1 MTGGRREPAPFRHR
15 RSIGRV
21 ALPLAWGLCAATGAI
36 ASGGGPVALPMWGAW
51 ITAALAV
58 VVALVTL
65 RRPGVDLDDQGLTL
79 RSGSHRERFGLREI
93 ARVEMAHWAKK
104 TDIHL
109 VLRGGGVRRIP
120 PKAIPS
126 PEAFAE
132 ALGRRGIL
140 TVAI

>member
-1 MTGGRREPAPFRHR
+1 MPGPRMAAPFRYR
-15 RSIGRV
+15 RRAGRV
-21 ALPLAWGLCAATGAI
+21 VLPLAWGLCAATGAI
-36 ASGGGPVALPMWGAW
+36 ASGEAPVALPMWGAW

-58 VVALVTL
+58 AVALVTL
-65 RRPGVDLDDQGLTL
+65 RRPGVELDEDGLTL
-79 RSGSHRERFGLREI
+79 RSGAHSECFGLREI
-93 ARVEMAHWAKK
+93 ARVEMAHWASK

-140 TVAI
+140 TMAI

>member
-1 MTGGRREPAPFRHR
+1 MARREAVPFRHR
-15 RSIGRV
+15 RRAGRV
-21 ALPLAWGLCAATGAI
+21 VLPLAWGLCAATAAI
-36 ASGGGPVALPMWGAW
+36 ASGDVPVTLPAWGAW

-58 VVALVTL
+58 AVALVTL
-65 RRPGVDLDDQGLTL
+65 RRPGVELDEDGLIL
-79 RSGSHRERFGLREI
+79 RNGSQSEHFGLREI
-93 ARVEMAHWAKK
+93 ARVEMAHWARK

>member
-1 MTGGRREPAPFRHR
+1 MPAPREVVPFRHR
-15 RSIGRV
+15 RRAGRV

-36 ASGGGPVALPMWGAW
+36 ALGDSPLVLPVWGAW
-51 ITAALAV
+51 VTAALAV
-58 VVALVTL
+58 AVALVTL
-65 RRPGVDLDDQGLTL
+65 RRPGVELDEGGLTL
-79 RSGSHRERFGLREI
+79 KHGGHAEHFGLREI
-93 ARVEMAHWAKK
+93 ARVEMAHWASK

>member
-1 MTGGRREPAPFRHR
+1 MPPRRDIPPFRHR
-15 RSIGRV
+15 RRMGRV
-21 ALPLAWGLCAATGAI
+21 VLPLAWCLCGATAAI
-36 ASGGGPVALPMWGAW
+36 ASGDVPAALPSWSAW
-51 ITAALAV
+51 FPAVLAV
-58 VVALVTL
+58 VVAFVTL
-65 RRPGVDLDDQGLTL
+65 RRPGVDLDETGLTL
-79 RSGSHRERFGLREI
+79 RGGAHAEHFGLREI

-109 VLRGGGVRRIP
+109 VLRGGGVRRIT

>member
-1 MTGGRREPAPFRHR
+1 MPVPRDTTPFRHR
-15 RSIGRV
+15 RRAGPLV
-21 ALPLAWGLCAATGAI
+21 LPLAWGLCGATAAI
-36 ASGGGPVALPMWGAW
+36 ASGGAPVALPMWGAW
-51 ITAALAV
+51 ITAVLAVALAV
-58 VVALVTL
+58 VTL
-65 RRPGVDLDDQGLTL
+65 RRPGVELDESGLTL
-79 RSGSHRERFGLREI
+79 RAGAQSERFGLREI

-126 PEAFAE
+126 PEAFAQ
-132 ALGRRGIL
+132 ALGRQGIL